1 MPVFLPGLTF
11 GGLGYG
17 GASYGYSP
25 YGSGAL
31 PRPTTFASGGYGG
44 GPYGT
49 GPYGS
54 LDVIPPAISSVVS
67 LDGFRVEV
75 FFSEELENNA
85 ALLLATNYVFTA
97 LSGVAVTAASVV
109 GGTAG
114 TQGGYTSVIV
124 THSGTTLGGQYSL
137 VASNLTDI
145 AGNVISAGAGL
156 FYALGDTTAVQVSI
170 PAPDDGRTVQ
180 LDFQDSNGSP
190 QDLLTEAQFT
200 PGVDSTTSYEVT
212 TTYPIA
218 PTLSSPTQDASVL
231 SRVQFDLHPM
241 TSTTYNLTVGPSDV
255 YQYSGTVLPS
265 ADPDLTAVEIGTG
278 TSVADPAGL
287 ILSKAAGVTYGWA
300 LEDDAGRLVA
310 GSSYRT
316 DFQVD
321 VTAATIT
328 PAVFNSTLATLSVSD
343 GAIQVDLRL
352 EDVAGIKVLGVS
364 SGAYSTQVPASWDAS
379 AVTVSLVRNQQADI
393 YAVLLDGVP
402 LISFAIASA
411 TGVPSYSAGT
421 AVVLGSSHEVSL
433 FKLVAVG
440 VSASSTLFTSTWNFI
455 HGLAASFTG
464 SGALAVDRIRTKR
477 GPLVRGWGDATPAT
491 KDDVEVRLDGTP
503 IDISS
508 VNPYIGEI
516 YPTVPIPR
524 AAPGTFA
531 VEVDYIW
538 FPNPTFAMA
547 GLNTPGLVLNSWA
560 NPVGT
565 PYKTS
570 PVGPGAVST
579 ARFPMRSVLGP
590 TAVRSSPKKIAHR
603 YIGFQKEYSALLNQ
617 PTTLLLNKNPS
628 AYAEGGILAQ
638 AEEQFGSFDGQ
649 TTPPGAETPWTLNG
663 VDTGGLVGDGTYR
676 IIDASSGT
684 YNTGTA
690 AVYEREFDFALPAQ
704 VNQFARFQVESYT
717 ADGVFTG
724 VAFGFYDGNH
734 LFLAGALVVDGFRHV
749 GVLVDA
755 ENPQLEASWEIGPK
769 ATATA
774 LSSSQISVPFS
785 SLPLGVGA
793 GSRLRIADGIQAG
806 IYTIADCGIELQDDG
821 VTVVIDLEPALP
833 ADLDQV
839 GAAEFEVFFEV
850 PWDENLIT
858 LRVLGEWPEG
868 SIELTLSGEVS
879 GTVAT
884 IDEVAPYPAETA
896 LLLQENKN
904 GIAFWGSV
912 SRPAISSSLWD
923 ITQYRVQP
931 EAMLRLVQGLYVLTE
946 MNVLPDQETSDPWYV
961 RGGFGYAEVDSTG
974 DQLLLKSTSGS
985 STIPLRFGYQRTEPY
1000 LNAKVITDLTAD
1012 FRVESGYLGAGD
1024 VSIRMADTGREV
1036 ELATLLYTT
1045 SAAGRALVTDLPAAS
1060 LSGLLT
1066 PENDGWMAGSGTLPA
1081 VSVRGQVLEL
1091 TKTTSQNGEWYQE
1104 LAPSATAEYEGLI
1117 SEARVLI
1124 SSGTSGSVGLGPI
1137 FGCRVEISSGTVREV
1152 VLGWKDANLILVDNS
1167 GAEIAS
1173 IVFAW
1178 DDGAYH
1184 TYRMSLDP
1192 VADSVVVVVDD
1203 VVLASEALSSF
1214 ASQAGQPRAILGARG
1229 DGVAI
1234 WSVESTSLV
1243 PLRPVAL
1250 AGSALGRTLGLRK
1263 RSGDRSSIDGWV
1275 IPRSDSS
1282 TDPNSSLSA
1291 VPVEMDWRSYVQVRL
1306 LWDPIWGVTLYRP
1319 DLPSPATGLGR
1330 VTPATDLDS
1339 AWSWVEY
1346 SQLPVLPTSRGCV
1359 EFGAVDP
1366 EAISQSRWK
1375 SLRYR
1380 LRGDYDGYALAPQG
1394 MVLNRAATFRSGEF
1408 TRDVTPEVRTFTSR
1422 TSTSAN
1428 LFDSAILGDRIF
1440 NIQVDGSVISSSTWS
1455 FDSTTQE
1462 ILFTTA
1468 LPGAHYPITVTFAPK
1483 RPETKEYL
1491 CSQPLE
1497 DSVTILNEGTPPVP
1511 KSRDEYATTV
1521 LVNGSALNNP
1531 STALSDAEKLVL
1543 NDPYNV
1549 VEFQDGEDSL
1559 YAGVEFCE
1567 DEAGDPVRISL
1578 ACDELTLL
1586 ELDGS
1591 QYTNEFTVEGGP
1603 AGIGARQGAVI
1614 GGTAVQFN
1622 QTSIYIVGGGA
1633 YGAGNST
1640 AGGGQPLTNN
1650 TSPTPVLYP
1659 NARGPS
1665 WEAPPPGPRFGHNQ
1679 EVLFVL
1685 EDVTPREDDFLLS
1698 SIMGDNVPPS
1708 SADPATDP
1716 NPDGT
1721 PGTTGNGACAY
1732 ELIDDTSPY
1741 SRHGPWGQ
1749 GVTDL
1754 SANSIVGGGAPLDGT
1769 EFTPQGGSVLP
1780 KNITVTTGTI
1790 EAAN

>member
-49 GPYGS
+49 GSYGS
-54 LDVIPPAISSVVS
+54 LDVIPPEISSVVP

-75 FFSEELENNA
+75 FFSEELAGNA
-85 ALLLATNYVFTA
+85 ALFLGTNYVFVA
-97 LSGVAVTAASVV
+97 LSGVAVTASSVV

-114 TQGGYTSVIV
+114 TQGGYTSVVV

-137 VASNLTDI
+137 TASNLTDI
-145 AGNVISAGAGL
+145 AGNVLSAGAEL
-156 FYALGDTTAVQVSI
+156 FYALGDTTAVQVSL
-170 PAPDDGRTVQ
+170 PVPDDGRTVQ
-180 LDFQDSNGSP
+180 LDFQDSNGDP

-200 PGVDSTTSYEVT
+200 PGVGSTTSYEVAT
-212 TTYPIA
+212 SYPVA
-218 PTLSSPTQDASVL
+218 PTLSSPSQDASVL

-241 TSTTYNLTVGPSDV
+241 TSATYNLTVGPSDV
-255 YQYSGTVLPS
+255 YQYSGSVLPS
-265 ADPDLTAVEIGTG
+265 ADPNLTAVEIGTG

-287 ILSKAAGVTYGWA
+287 ILSKASGVAYGWA
-300 LEDDAGRLVA
+300 LEDDTGRIVA
-310 GSSYRT
+310 GSSYRA

-321 VTAATIT
+321 VTSAAIT

-352 EDVAGIKVLGVS
+352 EDVAGIKVLGIT
-364 SGAYSTQVPASWDAS
+364 SGAYSTQAPASWSTA
-379 AVTVSLVRNQQADI
+379 AVTVSLVRNQQAGI
-393 YAVLLDGVP
+393 YAVLLDGTP
-402 LISFAIASA
+402 LISFPVASA

-421 AVVLGSSHEVSL
+421 AVVLSTAHAVSL
-433 FKLVAVG
+433 FKLVAVD

-455 HGLAASFTG
+455 HGLNSSFAG
-464 SGALAVDRIRTKR
+464 SSVLAVDRIRTKR

-491 KDDVEVRLDGTP
+491 EGDVEVRLDGSP
-503 IDISS
+503 IEISS
-508 VNPYIGEI
+508 VNPYVGEI
-516 YPTVPIPR
+516 YPALPIPR
-524 AAPGTFA
+524 AAPGTFS

-565 PYKTS
+565 QYKTS
-570 PVGPGAVST
+570 PPGPGAVST
-579 ARFPMRSVLGP
+579 ARFPMRSILGP
-590 TAVRSSPKKIAHR
+590 TAVRSSPKKVAHR

-617 PTTLLLNKNPS
+617 PTTLLLNKNPH

-638 AEEQFGSFDGQ
+638 AEEQSGSFDGQ
-649 TTPPGAETPWTLNG
+649 ATPSEAATPWTLSG
-663 VDTGGLVGDGTYR
+663 VDAGGSVGDGTYR
-676 IIDASSGT
+676 VIDASSGT
-684 YNTGTA
+684 YSTGTA
-690 AVYEREFDFALPAQ
+690 AVYGREFDLALPAQ
-704 VNQFARFQVESYT
+704 INQFARFQVESYT

-724 VAFGFYDGNH
+724 VAFGFYNGNH
-734 LFLAGALVVDGFRHV
+734 LFLAGALVVNGFRHV

-774 LSSSQISVPFS
+774 LASSQVSVPFS
-785 SLPLGVGA
+785 SLPSGVGA
-793 GSRLRIADGIQAG
+793 GSRLRVAEGAQAG
-806 IYTIADCGIELQDDG
+806 IYTISECGIELQEDG
-821 VTVVIDLEPALP
+821 VTVVIDLEPSLP

-839 GAAEFEVFFEV
+839 GATGFEVFFEV
-850 PWDENLIT
+850 PWDENLVT
-858 LRVLGEWPEG
+858 LSALGEWPEG
-868 SIELTLSGEVS
+868 SIELTLSGEVG
-879 GTVAT
+879 GTIAT
-884 IDEVAPYPAETA
+884 ISEVAPYPAQTS
-896 LLLQENKN
+896 LLLPEDKD
-904 GIAFWGSV
+904 GIAFWGSI
-912 SRPAISSSLWD
+912 SRPAVSSSLWD
-923 ITQYRVQP
+923 ITQYRARP
-931 EAMLRLVQGLYVLTE
+931 EALLRLVRGLYVLTE
-946 MNVLPDQETSDPWYV
+946 MNVLPDQESTDSWYI
-961 RGGFGYAEVDSTG
+961 RGGFGYSEVDSTG
-974 DQLLLKSTSGS
+974 GQLVLKSTSGS
-985 STIPLRFGYQRTEPY
+985 GSLPLRFGYQRTEPY
-1000 LNAKVITDLTAD
+1000 LNPKVITDLTAD

-1024 VSIRMADTGREV
+1024 VSIRLADTGREV
-1036 ELATLLYTT
+1036 ELTTLLYTT
-1045 SAAGRALVTDLPAAS
+1045 SATGRALVADLPSAS

-1066 PENDGWMAGSGTLPA
+1066 PLNDGWEAGSGTLPT
-1081 VSVRGQVLEL
+1081 VSVRGQVLDL
-1091 TKTTSQNGEWYQE
+1091 TKTAAQNGEWCQE
-1104 LAPSATAEYEGLI
+1104 LEAPATAEYEGVV
-1117 SEARVLI
+1117 SESRLLI
-1124 SSGTSGSVGLGPI
+1124 SSGTAGSVGLGPT
-1137 FGCRVEISSGTVREV
+1137 FGCRVEVSSGTVREV
-1152 VLGWKDANLILVDNS
+1152 VLGWKDSALILVDNS

-1173 IVFAW
+1173 ISYAW

-1203 VVLASEALSSF
+1203 AVLASEALSSF
-1214 ASQAGQPRAILGARG
+1214 ASQAGSPRAILGARG
-1229 DGVAI
+1229 DGAAT
-1234 WSVESTSLV
+1234 WSVESTSLI

-1250 AGSALGRTLGLRK
+1250 SGSTLGRTLGLRK
-1263 RSGDRSSIDGWV
+1263 RSGSASTLDGWV

-1282 TDPNSSLSA
+1282 TEPNSSLSA
-1291 VPVEMDWRSYVQVRL
+1291 APVEMDWRSYMQVRL
-1306 LWDPIWGVTLYRP
+1306 LLDPIWGVTLYRP

-1330 VTPATDLDS
+1330 VTPATDLDA
-1339 AWSWVEY
+1339 AWGWVEY

-1394 MVLNRAATFRSGEF
+1394 MVLNRATTFRSGEF

-1422 TSTSAN
+1422 TSKTAN
-1428 LFDSAILGDRIF
+1428 LFDSAVLGDRIF
-1440 NIQVDGSVISSSTWS
+1440 NVQVDGSVLSSSAWS
-1455 FDSTTQE
+1455 FEEPTQE
-1462 ILFTTA
+1462 ISFSTA
-1468 LPGAHYPITVTFAPK
+1468 LPGNRYPITVTFAPK

-1497 DSVTILNEGTPPVP
+1497 GSVTILNEGTPPVP
-1511 KSRDEYATTV
+1511 KSRGEYTTTV
-1521 LVNGSALNNP
+1521 LVNGSALNDP
-1531 STALSDAEKLVL
+1531 STTLSDAEKLVL

-1559 YAGVEFCE
+1559 YAGVEYCE
-1567 DEAGDPVRISL
+1567 DEAGDSVHLSL
-1578 ACDELTLL
+1578 ACDELALL

-1591 QYTNEFTVEGGP
+1591 QYANEFTVEGGP

-1614 GGTAVQFN
+1614 RGSAVLFN
-1622 QTSIYIVGGGA
+1622 QTSIFIPGGGT

-1640 AGGGQPLTNN
+1640 AGGGEALTNN

-1659 NARGPS
+1659 NARGPG
-1665 WEAPPPGPRFGHNQ
+1665 WEAPPTGPRFGYNQ
-1679 EVLFVL
+1679 EALFVL

-1698 SIMGDNVPPS
+1698 SLMGDNVPPS
-1708 SADPATDP
+1708 SADPDTDP

-1721 PGTTGNGACAY
+1721 PGTAGNGAAAY
-1732 ELIDDTSPY
+1732 ELVDDTSPY
-1741 SRHGPWGQ
+1741 SRPGPWGQ
-1749 GVTDL
+1749 GVVDL
-1754 SANSIVGGGAPLDGT
+1754 SAQSLIGGGAPLDGT
-1769 EFTPQGGSVLP
+1769 EFFPEGGAVLP
-1780 KNITVTTGTI
+1780 KSITITTGTI